1 MKEPAIA
8 ICERIALTVSVGS
21 SRNPKMSLGS
31 CPWALLTKWEISL
44 HAVSEILSAFPM
56 YTLPALL
63 SSEWDKPSSR
73 NCSILREAPSMNRR
87 LEPAIQP
94 VAWIFLATS
103 FFPTPSSPVR
113 RTGKRESLT
122 SKTKDHRLCISS
134 LFPTIGSN
142 LSEVDNRHSCSAE
155 TSRRTPQLAVDP
167 SEKGNPFRK
176 VGKSSSSGKTSPL
189 SGKSSNRV
197 QGRTCGNTAGVR

>member
-1 MKEPAIA
+1 
-8 ICERIALTVSVGS
+8 
-21 SRNPKMSLGS
+21 
-31 CPWALLTKWEISL
+31 
-44 HAVSEILSAFPM
+44 
-56 YTLPALL
+56 
-63 SSEWDKPSSR
+63 
-73 NCSILREAPSMNRR
+73 MNLR

-189 SGKSSNRV
+189 LGKSSNRV
-197 QGRTCGNTAGVR
+197 QGRTGGKTAGVRQGSHTVKSAKNQICGSAVTGDPPRSKIDLASFDRGLACDC